1 MNTPSSKASLTTC
14 IIYIIYYLLTAYHII
29 QRKQNNCL
37 HFHLIR
43 EITTAMLWHFQF
55 LSFNLPRGPAN
66 PPHIPPPQPHG
77 APAAPIPVTRV
88 SDMMGGAVN
97 LIL

>member
-43 EITTAMLWHFQF
+43 EINTAMLWHFQF
-55 LSFNLPRGPAN
+55 LSFNLPHGPAN
-66 PPHIPPPQPHG
+66 PPLLK
-77 APAAPIPVTRV
+77 AENKKN
-88 SDMMGGAVN
+88 SESESGGESVQGPF
-97 LIL
+97 